1 MTWQKLIDKQERE
14 KAAFLAKYGK
24 LGLSRIEGAR
34 KLQISLTYMSKLIN
48 KYNIDW
54 PTHEGN
60 TNGSGI
66 SKVPGGLETYMR
78 MAKDGLSQAEV
89 CRKFGVSYQNVQ
101 NIAKKHKIKFVDG
114 RTKGG
119 LRSPKIDVTSR

>member
-1 MTWQKLIDKQERE
+1 VEQNTETGEVMTWQKLIDKQERE
-14 KAAFLAKYGK
+14 KASFLAKYGK

-34 KLQISLTYMSKLIN
+34 KLQISLTYMSKLIA

-54 PTHEGN
+54 PTQEGN

-66 SKVPGGLETYMR
+66 CKVPGGLDTYIQ

-101 NIAKKHKIKFVDG
+101 NISQKHKIKFRDG
-114 RTKGG
+114 RIKA
-119 LRSPKIDVTSR
+119 

>member
-54 PTHEGN
+54 PTQEGN

-101 NIAKKHKIKFVDG
+101 NIAKKHKIKFADG
-114 RTKGG
+114 RTKGTP
-119 LRSPKIDVTSR
+119 RSPKIGGGL

>member
-14 KAAFLAKYGK
+14 KASFLAKYGK

-34 KLQISLTYMSKLIN
+34 KLQISLTYMTKLIN

-54 PTHEGN
+54 PTRQAQREG
-60 TNGSGI
+60 TGI
-66 SKVPGGLETYMR
+66 SKVPGGVDTYMQ
-78 MAKDGLSQAEV
+78 MAKDGLSQAEAS
-89 CRKFGVSYQNVQ
+89 RKLGVSTQNVC
-101 NIAKKHKIKFVDG
+101 NVARRNKIKFADG

-119 LRSPKIDVTSR
+119 PRSQRIHFD

>member
-54 PTHEGN
+54 PTQEGN

-66 SKVPGGLETYMR
+66 SKAP
-78 MAKDGLSQAEV
+78 DGLNTYLQLARDGFSQAEV
-89 CRKFGVSYQNVQ
+89 CRELGVSYQNVQ
-101 NIAKKHKIKFVDG
+101 NIAKKHEIKFVDG
-114 RTKGG
+114 RTKGTP
-119 LRSPKIDVTSR
+119 RSPRLS

>member
-1 MTWQKLIDKQERE
+1 MTWEQLLRKQEKE
-14 KAAFLAKYGK
+14 KAAFLQKYAKRK
-24 LGLSRIEGAR
+24 ISRIRGAR
-34 KLQISLTYMSKLIN
+34 ELSISLTYMSKLIN

-54 PTHEGN
+54 PTQEGN

-66 SKVPGGLETYMR
+66 SKVPGGLDTYIQ

-89 CRKFGVSYQNVQ
+89 SRKLGVSTQNVC
-101 NIAKKHKIKFVDG
+101 NVARRNKIKFTDG

-119 LRSPKIDVTSR
+119 PRSPRLS

>member
-1 MTWQKLIDKQERE
+1 MRKQEKE
-14 KAAFLAKYGK
+14 KAAFLQKYAKRK
-24 LGLSRIEGAR
+24 ISRIRGAR
-34 KLQISLTYMSKLIN
+34 ELSISLTYMSKLIN

-54 PTHEGN
+54 PTQEGN

-66 SKVPGGLETYMR
+66 SKVPGGLDTYIQ

-89 CRKFGVSYQNVQ
+89 SRKLGVSTQNVC
-101 NIAKKHKIKFVDG
+101 NVARRNKIKFADG

-119 LRSPKIDVTSR
+119 PRSQRIHFD